1 MRSPLRFAEIGRSS
15 PRHCRSASPSK
26 IVCSRARRRRGRFPP
41 SLEGGSERQPPWKLP
56 FSLEGDLRSEGS
68 ERRQPWKLPRLGLA
82 SPRAL
87 SPPRGDYLFGGGHA
101 GEIGAVRSGIV
112 MLRTRFAGEEQAIV
126 HRRGQRAS
134 ALRLTGQSIGI
145 GAAGERIAAPAI
157 KLERFHPAGEIAAEQ
172 DQSEGPLLQA
182 WRIAVFQPHAAA
194 SGLPRK

>member
-1 MRSPLRFAEIGRSS
+1 ML
-15 PRHCRSASPSK
+15 
-26 IVCSRARRRRGRFPP
+26 
-41 SLEGGSERQPPWKLP
+41 WKT
-56 FSLEGDLRSEGS
+56 
-68 ERRQPWKLPRLGLA
+68 QPWKLPRLGLA

-101 GEIGAVRSGIV
+101 GEIGAVRSGTV

-145 GAAGERIAAPAI
+145 GATGERIAAPAI

-172 DQSEGPLLQA
+172 VDQLGHTEVGERSFARRLQLSRQRSA
-182 WRIAVFQPHAAA
+182 EIGLNLRPTERPEVIDPGSAAVGATE
-194 SGLPRK
+194 

>member
-1 MRSPLRFAEIGRSS
+1 MYVSISARISAANEKIHRWQTLVRS
-15 PRHCRSASPSK
+15 
-26 IVCSRARRRRGRFPP
+26 
-41 SLEGGSERQPPWKLP
+41 
-56 FSLEGDLRSEGS
+56 
-68 ERRQPWKLPRLGLA
+68 RLGLA

-87 SPPRGDYLFGGGHA
+87 SPSRGDYLFGGGHA

-112 MLRTRFAGEEQAIV
+112 MLRTCFAGEEQAIV

-172 DQSEGPLLQA
+172 ADQLGHTEVGERSFARRLQLSRQRSA
-182 WRIAVFQPHAAA
+182 EIGLDLRPTERPEVIDPGSAAVGATE
-194 SGLPRK
+194 